1 MHSVFQKP
9 KFLSPLLW
17 VLLLWCGFVPPSGAQ
32 VLPIEQ
38 ENSITTNWLVYKSG
52 TNELV
57 PYVEGANTENHALH
71 QWLQIIPD
79 NTFPVSFV
87 APKGLC
93 LFLNNQLIFV
103 ANATEVYKLNLA
115 PYARNIKPKQGKY
128 LLTVWHPNQQPVV
141 NSFKNV
147 EVLQQGEVKQAG
159 DSTFVVRARE
169 YVNLNAF
176 IIFTLLLGLLY
187 GALKSNYPAD
197 FSSLYNI
204 NSFMRVSS
212 LQEGFLSKPISS
224 WSSILFVLV
233 FSLSLA
239 LLIAA
244 IHTEV
249 MHIRLL
255 NQFIPASASGISSK
269 VILYTVLIFLF
280 ILLKYLFLKTMSF
293 IFGLEEVVHLQYR
306 EFLRTILFLGIFLPV
321 VVLFY
326 LAFNASMPQIILIIS
341 NLAVAFMLIIT
352 IVRVFAT
359 VNTKVSVLNLHL
371 FSYLCATEVIPL
383 AIILK
388 LIVFNF

>member
-1 MHSVFQKP
+1 MFQKY
-9 KFLSPLLW
+9 KLLSWLLVALLIWVSTVIPLQ
-17 VLLLWCGFVPPSGAQ
+17 AQ

-38 ENSITTNWLVYKSG
+38 ENSITTNWLVYKNG

-57 PYVEGANTENHALH
+57 PYVESANTESHALH

-79 NTFPVSFV
+79 NNFPVSFI
-87 APKGLC
+87 AQEGLC

-103 ANATEVYKLNLA
+103 ANATEAYKLNLA

-128 LLTVWHPNQQPVV
+128 LLTVWHPEQQPVV
-141 NSFKNV
+141 SSFKNV
-147 EVLQQGEVKQAG
+147 EVLQQGEVKEVG
-159 DSTFVVRARE
+159 NSTFVVRVRE

-197 FSSLYNI
+197 FGSLYNVG
-204 NSFMRVSS
+204 SFMRVSS
-212 LQEGFLSKPISS
+212 LQEGFLAKPISS
-224 WSSILFVLV
+224 WSNILFVLV

-249 MHIRLL
+249 KHVRLL
-255 NQFIPASASGISSK
+255 NQFIPASATGISTKIIS
-269 VILYTVLIFLF
+269 YTLIIFLY

-293 IFGLEEVVHLQYR
+293 IFGLEQVVQLQYR

-326 LAFNASMPQIILIIS
+326 LAFNASMPQIILITS
-341 NLAVAFMLIIT
+341 NMAVALMLIIT